1 MAYQVSTGRRHAA
14 GSGDRREAG
23 VGKTRLAERRAAIAS
38 GQSVRVLR
46 AATCRST
53 RTACRSYHG
62 PPQRG
67 TCPPSLRRLRQG
79 DVDTL
84 RELTD
89 PDAVWHN
96 PGRNQL
102 SGDHRG
108 VDAILRF
115 FAKTAELTGGTF
127 RADLHDVVANDD
139 HAVAIYNTHAEHEGR
154 TFENRS
160 VLVQHIRNGKLVET
174 WLLEDRGAHALRGM
188 AGEWQLFAVRA

>member
-1 MAYQVSTGRRHAA
+1 MAHPNEELV
-14 GSGDRREAG
+14 
-23 VGKTRLAERRAAIAS
+23 RRAFDAFAK
-38 GQSVRVLR
+38 
-46 AATCRST
+46 
-53 RTACRSYHG
+53 
-62 PPQRG
+62 
-67 TCPPSLRRLRQG
+67 G

-127 RADLHDVVANDD
+127 RADLHDVVVNDD
-139 HAVAIYNTHAEHEGR
+139 HAVAIYVARAEREGR
-154 TFENRS
+154 TFETRS

-174 WLLEDRGAHALRGM
+174 WLLEDRGATRCGAWRVSGSCSRYAPEPAAGQLRLGPRRGRWLSSGRFDRMVDRERLDGM
-188 AGEWQLFAVRA
+188 REDRPSAAPARPR